1 MLEPNRRGWRSDDRR
16 WGVHVEMLW
25 ANLSHS
31 VGGKTSK
38 SVQHFCK
45 KLLWLFYFG
54 FTGHFVLT
62 AFLLKH
68 RK

>member
-1 MLEPNRRGWRSDDRR
+1 
-16 WGVHVEMLW
+16 MLW

-31 VGGKTSK
+31 EGGKTSK

-45 KLLWLFYFG
+45 KVLWLFYLD

-62 AFLLKH
+62 ACLLKH